1 MGQPSRQGSA
11 LFSARIELWR
21 STPEAI
27 PKVLMKVRLR
37 YVLSF
42 AQKDRA
48 RFDGLGAR
56 RSNRLL
62 FCQFVVSQPQ
72 MANPPERRS
81 PNTCESEKTAIKLLL
96 TRPSMSCG
104 VSCCI
109 SVFAGTTMK
118 AIAKPIPNMLTPA
131 SHGV

>member
-1 MGQPSRQGSA
+1 MYDWEGCTTGTIGLPNPNQRNVAKTWGFLRERFLALEGERITWMGQPSRQGSA
-11 LFSARIELWR
+11 LFSVRIELWR

-37 YVLSF
+37 YALSF

-72 MANPPERRS
+72 KANPR
-81 PNTCESEKTAIKLLL
+81 
-96 TRPSMSCG
+96 
-104 VSCCI
+104 
-109 SVFAGTTMK
+109 
-118 AIAKPIPNMLTPA
+118 
-131 SHGV
+131 